1 MKSTRGYCVSKRQRG
16 ISLLTTLI
24 MMVMVML
31 LGLSAMQLSKSQLS
45 LSSNLQ
51 FQEAA
56 FNQAEAAIVSAER
69 WLSTGTNYQDTG
81 FNSSRGTAGMYPDS
95 SITTMYPLTMSWDET
110 NSIVGSDVN
119 QRYLI
124 GQIAVDKKL
133 ESSGAGLGGRMTSGC
148 NQVNTYRIIA
158 RGTSSRGATKFVQVI
173 YSVLNC

>member
-1 MKSTRGYCVSKRQRG
+1 
-16 ISLLTTLI
+16 
-24 MMVMVML
+24 MVMVML

-45 LSSNLQ
+45 LSGNLQ

-56 FNQAEAAIVSAER
+56 FNQAEAAIASAER
-69 WLSTGTNYQDTG
+69 WLSTGTNYQAAGFTTNTADTG
-81 FNSSRGTAGMYPDS
+81 LYPIGFLGTNNIGFLGTNNID
-95 SITTMYPLTMSWDET
+95 PLTISWDDT
-110 NSIVGSDVN
+110 NSIQGSNVN

-148 NQVNTYRIIA
+148 NKVNTYRIIA
-158 RGTSSRGATKFVQVI
+158 RGESNRGATKFIQVV

>member
-1 MKSTRGYCVSKRQRG
+1 MKSTRGYCVSKHQRG

-45 LSSNLQ
+45 LSGNLQ

-56 FNQAEAAIVSAER
+56 FNQAEAAIASAER
-69 WLSTGTNYQDTG
+69 WLSTGTNYQAAG
-81 FNSSRGTAGMYPDS
+81 FNSSGSPGLYPMGYLSTD
-95 SITTMYPLTMSWDET
+95 IREMSWDDGH
-110 NSIVGSDVN
+110 SIPVNGDDN

-158 RGTSSRGATKFVQVI
+158 RGASNRGATKFVQVI

>member
-1 MKSTRGYCVSKRQRG
+1 
-16 ISLLTTLI
+16 

-51 FQEAA
+51 FQEDA
-56 FNQAEAAIVSAER
+56 FNQAEAAIVSAEH
-69 WLSTGTNYQDTG
+69 WLSTGTNYQAAG
-81 FNSSRGTAGMYPDS
+81 FNSSSSPGLYPMGYLSTD
-95 SITTMYPLTMSWDET
+95 IRDPRIFPVDPLTMSWDDRH
-110 NSIVGSDVN
+110 SIQGSDDN

-124 GQIAVDKKL
+124 GQIAIDKKL

-158 RGTSSRGATKFVQVI
+158 RGASSRGATKFVQVI